1 MDTTTISFATELLLD
16 ILLGSFVLMS
26 ITGLVCTIQSAIY
39 DHRREK
45 RDLEYHEKRMKDF
58 K

>member
-1 MDTTTISFATELLLD
+1 
-16 ILLGSFVLMS
+16 MS
-26 ITGLVCTIQSAIY
+26 ITGLVRTIQSAIY

>member
-1 MDTTTISFATELLLD
+1 MDATTISFATE
-16 ILLGSFVLMS
+16 LGSFVLMS